1 MMEKHYVGSEIGQ
14 LRSVMLHRPNLS
26 LKGWRHQIAVN
37 CFWWCSFGRT
47 CRRRAWHFRQHVT
60 SARDW
65 GSVTHWFIDTNLR
78 CPRCQRLVAGDTNL
92 WLSPWPR
99 FRHGYSCTACRYAA
113 SGTRPAF
120 KRWANL
126 RRNSCLNQKI
136 WWSILTIL
144 MTLLWSHYQTTYL
157 PATPHAGYITVCQL
171 TQWQNRAAKRN
182 Q

>member
-26 LKGWRHQIAVN
+26 LKGWRHQIVRN

-47 CRRRAWHFRQHVT
+47 CRRRTWHFRQHVT

-78 CPRCQRLVAGDTNL
+78 CPGCQRLAAGDTNL

-99 FRHGYSCTACRYAA
+99 FRYRYSRMACRYAA
-113 SGTRPAF
+113 PGTRPAF
-120 KRWANL
+120 KRRANL
-126 RRNSCLNQKI
+126 REIPASIKI

-144 MTLLWSHYQTTYL
+144 MTLLWSHYPTTYL
-157 PATPHAGYITVCQL
+157 LAIPPVGYITVYPL
-171 TQWQNRAAKRN
+171 TRWQNRTPAGN